1 MGATPA
7 NDVNLHDVEAR
18 GEAGV
23 GLLHHDADV
32 VMISGVKLGALVNTV
47 ARCYQAPR

>member
-7 NDVNLHDVEAR
+7 NVVNLHDVEDR

-32 VMISGVKLGALVNTV
+32 VMILAAKFGALVNII
-47 ARCYQAPR
+47 ARFYQAPP